1 MFLIKLAFTP
11 LRIALFVV
19 RIFGYTR
26 FGLFL
31 VGVALGLLFAPA
43 SGRELREK
51 LSDRIQQLT
60 EGTPSTA

>member
-1 MFLIKLAFTP
+1 MFLIKLVFTP
-11 LRIALFVV
+11 LRLALFFA

-31 VGVALGLLFAPA
+31 VGVALGLLFAPS

-51 LSDRIQQLT
+51 LSERVQHLT